1 MIKKQLKIDP
11 RIYQISILS
20 SLIVYGFFFLDF
32 EIKPN
37 FFLIIIVSTLA
48 TQYLCTKLF
57 TDKPFDPKSCLISGL
72 SLCLLLR
79 TGSPSIAILCA
90 VITIS
95 SKFILRFNNKHIFN
109 PTNFGLV
116 AVMLLFNNAW
126 VSPGQW
132 GNAAT
137 LGFFIA
143 CFGFLVVNRAAR
155 SDVTWAFLLFYSSLV
170 FARAIWLGDPLTIP
184 LHHLQNGAFLIFTFF
199 MISDP
204 KTTPDS
210 RAGRIIFAFLVSL
223 GAYFVTFVLF
233 RSNGL
238 LWSLAIFALAVPII
252 DMIVPGIKYQ
262 WKKLD
267 FKSIQINGEVPV
279 R

>member
-1 MIKKQLKIDP
+1 MKQNLKLDP

-32 EIKPN
+32 EINPK
-37 FFLIIIVSTLA
+37 FFLLIISSTLA
-48 TQYLCTKLF
+48 AQYICTKLF
-57 TDKPFDPKSCLISGL
+57 TNSFFDPKSCLISGL

-79 TGSPSIAILCA
+79 TGSPTIAVLCA
-90 VITIS
+90 IITIS
-95 SKFILRFNNKHIFN
+95 SKFILRFNDKHIFN

-116 AVMLLFNNAW
+116 VIMLIFDNAW

-155 SDVTWAFLLFYSSLV
+155 SDVTWAFLTFYSLLI
-170 FARAIWLGDPLTIP
+170 FIRALWLGDPLSIP
-184 LHHLQNGAFLIFTFF
+184 LHQLQNGAFLIFTFF

-210 RAGRIIFAFLVSL
+210 RPGRIIFALLVAL
-223 GAYFVTFVLF
+223 GAFSVNFILF
-233 RSNGL
+233 RTNGL
-238 LWSLAIFALAVPII
+238 LWSLAVFALAVPII

-262 WKKLD
+262 WKKINL
-267 FKSIQINGEVPV
+267 KSVQINGEVPA